1 MAPSSS
7 SRLQTALYHFCAILA
22 LAADHYR
29 ISLLLLLLFISVQS
43 LAQISQL
50 LQLLLMVMVM
60 TMPMA
65 LVMVMVVVV
74 VLAVTTNQN
83 GSVHSQGVRR
93 QRRGTLAHI
102 SLSSCLS
109 ALLSVGDNSIKWKVE
124 TPFCCFC
131 CFCSQAPVETVCLLL
146 LTSTTK
152 L

>member
-7 SRLQTALYHFCAILA
+7 SRLQTALYHFSAILA

-60 TMPMA
+60 TMPMT

-109 ALLSVGDNSIKWKVE
+109 ALLSDNSIKWKVE
-124 TPFCCFC
+124 TPFCCFF